1 MSGIGGN
8 EPTGYNYAVA
18 DTLKQ
23 CAESLASHL
32 ESQVGSRSRLVNKA
46 MDEFRGYFSEVFEN
60 NAGIA
65 ARSRAELAGSL
76 RSLAGFVL
84 ELKQA
89 AVAEDQR
96 REQARAWAERQRQR
110 EEDWFTGAIHEI
122 GTFLRLVEDDPMPP
136 PAEPA
141 PHRSAEPVTVEGRDI
156 PAPTGGSSTS
166 SAIPADLRRFQ
177 TGIQELDADLS
188 SAFRLF
194 DSALTDYAMLCNGRW
209 GNLDA
214 QSLVTALREWFEAN
228 AQDADWAGEVAGAFE
243 AAGGQGVITM
253 ADASIAAALASAGV
267 DVHRDDLTIGPF
279 SAIGS
284 PPTTGFADD
293 PVNTATGNFLEPEI
307 DLRFAGAASSFE
319 FTRMYNTQD
328 QRVGVFGLGWSSILE
343 TRLVVDDEGASFVL
357 PDGRQVEFPRIG
369 TGWDRGIGENF
380 WLSEV
385 AAEDFHSARL
395 ITQVHRLLVVTD
407 HAGGWWAFTPGG
419 EWLGKG
425 NGPGTSVTVVRD
437 ETGSITRLVHE
448 RGRSIDIDYAH
459 DRVVSVHA
467 SDGRR
472 IEYLYDE
479 QRRLTEVTSSA
490 GTRSYRWNEAG
501 LIDQVVAADGV
512 VEVVNTYDEHGR
524 VTRQL
529 TPYGRSVRYAYLRG
543 RVTSV
548 STDDGTGA
556 NTWIAD
562 RKGRVVGIIDA
573 EGNRQSMAYDP
584 HGNIVSATSRD
595 GDVTVHA
602 YDDRGRKI
610 RTVTPSGADIT
621 YGYDDLDRVTTVVT
635 ASGGVVTYEY
645 ACDADR
651 SPSVIVDPVGGRT
664 ELTWADGLL
673 QRVVDPEGVPLTFSY
688 DEFGDL
694 IGVTNALGDT
704 ARMVRDHAG
713 RVIEAISPGG
723 ASTTYRYDECG
734 RMVARQDPDGAI
746 WRYEYGAADKVTAV
760 IDPLGAR
767 TAFEYGPTGELT
779 TTIDA
784 LGRRITKDFDEFG
797 NVASM
802 TLPDGAQWGFTHDA
816 LSRLREVIDP
826 AGGVW
831 AREYDVNGQL
841 AATIDPTGIRAEVT
855 RSSATGISTVRNA
868 FADITVDSDEF
879 GRPVRVEKT
888 DGTEEL
894 VSYDAC
900 GRPVEL
906 VDANGGLTRIQ
917 RDLAGRITA
926 ITTPAGRTTQYEY
939 DDCGRPV
946 TAIDAAGQRTTLV
959 YDADSRVVQRFN
971 PVGEPTTIDYD
982 ACGRVLGEC
991 IPGVGSARY
1000 RYDKAGRLVAVKDSR
1015 YGQRRFR
1022 YDAAGQ
1028 LLKAINGVGGIT
1040 RYTYDERGRV
1050 TKIIDPT
1057 GGVTTRTY
1065 TPLDQVASTTDP
1077 LGRVTTATYDP
1088 AGRQTSQTDP
1098 DGNVTEWTHDAAG
1111 RETGMKVNGRWVAR
1125 MSRDDRA
1132 RKHVIQD
1139 FTDDNAETTHTLTY
1153 NRLGQLIERATT
1165 GPTTDQTTR
1174 WEYDADG
1181 ARTALIDTTGA
1192 RIEYHRDMVGRV
1204 SRITHPSLGEIHL
1217 DYDAAGRVI
1226 EARAGDQVQTW
1237 KYHHGYVILHTV
1249 TDSSGVSV
1257 TRISRDLDGRIHQID
1272 GPDGETVYSY
1282 DDACQLVETYGPT
1295 GGRAWTYDA
1304 GGRLIHEFTAD
1315 GPRTLDYDA
1324 AGQLVTVT
1332 EPDGST
1338 TEYAYDGQ
1346 GRRIRATTA
1355 ENTVHYTWDARGWL
1369 AKITNDDETT
1379 NLSVNALGEL
1389 AEVNGTTI
1397 QWDLAAATPTTIGVG
1412 DTPVFT
1418 GPGGLTGIGQQWQTA
1433 TWRTARATDVD
1444 DPWQVLAAAQA
1455 GTELSGGIGLTADGG
1470 IEVAGLEWLGARA
1483 YDPVAR
1489 GFLSVDPLAPATGS
1503 GWTANPY
1510 SYAGNDP
1517 LHAVDPLGLAPVS
1530 DADLQAYAD
1539 GLQGPLASGF
1549 SAAWDWTTSAAS
1561 TAWDW
1566 TKNNWEYIAGGAAIV
1581 AGGVLMAT
1589 GVGGPAG
1596 MMLIAAGADTVI
1608 QKATTGDVN
1617 WGQVAI
1623 SGAFGG
1629 LGGAGLASIAG
1640 RQMAGNAVQG
1650 AVENVVYAAA
1660 GGQPLTPRTLLTTA
1674 AEGATV
1680 SAVTAGTMNKVPVS
1694 GQRLSDVAPTPE
1706 VLPDNLAI
1714 TFGGGRYT
1722 TSVLET
1728 DTVLYRAGA
1737 DRELGQFFSSEPPVG
1752 VLQTRIDKAIPPV
1765 WPDGNPAPLH
1775 TGYAVNIPAG
1785 TTIHTGS
1792 VANQG
1797 GLYMGGTEQIVV
1809 QKPWEIPGVE
1819 VVGRWPLK

>member
-8 EPTGYNYAVA
+8 EPTGYNYTVA

-23 CAESLASHL
+23 RTESLATLLDGQAS
-32 ESQVGSRSRLVNKA
+32 SRSSLVSKA
-46 MDEFRGYFSEVFEN
+46 MEEFRGYFSEVFEN
-60 NAGIA
+60 NADIA
-65 ARSRAELAGSL
+65 SQSRQQLASSL
-76 RSLAGFVL
+76 RSLAGFVQ
-84 ELKQA
+84 ELRDA
-89 AVAEDQR
+89 AEAEDQR
-96 REQARAWAERQRQR
+96 REAARAWEERQRQR
-110 EEDWFTGAIHEI
+110 EEDWFTGTIHEI

-141 PHRSAEPVTVEGRDI
+141 PHRIAQTVTVAGREI
-156 PAPTGGSSTS
+156 PAPVGGSSTS
-166 SAIPADLRRFQ
+166 SAVPADLRSFQ
-177 TGIQELDADLS
+177 TGTQDLDTELGS
-188 SAFRLF
+188 PFRNF
-194 DSALTDYAMLCNGRW
+194 DVALTDYIMMCNGRW

-214 QSLVTALREWFEAN
+214 QALVAALREWFEAN
-228 AQDADWAGEVAGAFE
+228 SQDAEWAGEVAGAFE
-243 AAGGQGVITM
+243 AAGGQGVITV
-253 ADASIAAALASAGV
+253 ADASISAALASAGV
-267 DVHRDDLTIGPF
+267 DVHRDDFTIGPF
-279 SAIGS
+279 TAIGS

-293 PVNTATGNFLEPEI
+293 PVNTATGNFLEPEV
-307 DLRFAGAASSFE
+307 DLRFAGASSSFE

-328 QRVGVFGLGWSSILE
+328 TRIGVFGLGWSSLLE
-343 TRLVVDDEGASFVL
+343 TRLEVDDEGASFVQA
-357 PDGRQVEFPRIG
+357 DGRQVEFPRLG

-380 WLSEV
+380 WLEEV
-385 AAEDFHSARL
+385 NAQEFHTDLGVTAGK
-395 ITQVHRLLVVTD
+395 LLVVTNNT
-407 HAGGWWAFTPGG
+407 GGWWAFTPAGT
-419 EWLGKG
+419 WLGKG
-425 NGPGTSVTVVRD
+425 NGPGTGIRAFRD
-437 ETGSITRLVHE
+437 DTGNITRLLHE
-448 RGRSIDIDYAH
+448 RGRWLDVEYAH
-459 DRVVSVHA
+459 DRVASIHA

-472 IEYLYDE
+472 IEYRYDD
-479 QRRLTEVTSSA
+479 QQRLTGVTDA
-490 GTRSYRWNEAG
+490 VGTRTYRWDDAG
-501 LIDQVVAADGV
+501 LIDQVVAADGT
-512 VEVVNTYDEHGR
+512 VEAENFYDDNQR
-524 VTRQL
+524 VIRQL

-562 RKGRVVGIIDA
+562 RKGRVVGILDA
-573 EGNRQSMAYDP
+573 EGNRQSMAYDA
-584 HGNIVSATSRD
+584 HGNIVSTTARD
-595 GDVTVHA
+595 GQVTVHA
-602 YDDRGRKI
+602 YDARGRKI
-610 RTVTPSGADIT
+610 RTVTPEGADIT
-621 YGYDDLDRVTTVVT
+621 YGYDEHDRVTTVVN
-635 ASGGVVTYEY
+635 ASGGVVEY
-645 ACDADR
+645 QYANHTDR
-651 SPSVIVDPVGGRT
+651 SPSVIIDPAGGRT
-664 ELTWADGLL
+664 QLTWDNGLL
-673 QRVVDPEGVPLTFSY
+673 TQVVDPEGVTLRYSY
-688 DEFGDL
+688 DASGDL
-694 IGVTNALGDT
+694 IGVTNAAGNT
-704 ARMVRDHAG
+704 AQLIRDHAG
-713 RVIEAISPGG
+713 RVTQAITPLG
-723 ASTTYRYDECG
+723 ARTTYRYDARG
-734 RMVARQDPDGAI
+734 LLIARQDPDGAI
-746 WRYEYGAADKVTAV
+746 WRYEHGPGGNVTAM
-760 IDPLGAR
+760 INPLGAR
-767 TAFEYGPTGELT
+767 TELEYGPTGELT
-779 TTIDA
+779 TTIDP
-784 LGRRITKDFDEFG
+784 LGRAITKDFDEFG
-797 NVASM
+797 NVASL
-802 TLPDGAQWGFTHDA
+802 TLPDGAQWAFTHDA
-816 LSRLREVIDP
+816 LSRLRQVIDP

-831 AREYDVNGQL
+831 GREYDANGHL
-841 AATIDPTGIRAEVT
+841 AATVDPTGIRADVT
-855 RSSATGISTVRNA
+855 RARTDGIATIRNA
-868 FADITVDSDEF
+868 FEETTVDSDEF
-879 GRPVRVEKT
+879 GRPIRVEKT
-888 DGTEEL
+888 DGTQEL
-894 VSYDAC
+894 VTYDPC

-906 VDANGGLTRIQ
+906 VDANGGLTKIQ

-926 ITTPAGRTTQYEY
+926 ITTPAGRTTRYEY
-939 DDCGRPV
+939 DACGRPAA
-946 TAIDAAGQRTTLV
+946 AIDAAGERTTLV
-959 YDADSRVVQRFN
+959 YDADSRVIQRFN

-982 ACGRVLGEC
+982 VTGRVIGEC
-991 IPGVGSARY
+991 TPGVGASRY
-1000 RYDKAGRLVAVKDSR
+1000 RYDKAGRLVAVQDSWS
-1015 YGQRRFR
+1015 GQRRFR

-1028 LLKAINGVGGIT
+1028 LIQAINGVGGIT
-1040 RYTYDERGRV
+1040 RYEYDSRGRV
-1050 TKIIDPT
+1050 TKIIDPV
-1057 GGVTTRTY
+1057 GGVTVRTY
-1065 TPLDQVASTTDP
+1065 TQLDKVASTTDP

-1098 DGNVTEWTHDAAG
+1098 DGNLTQWTHDEAG
-1111 RETGMKVNGRWVAR
+1111 RETGMKVNGRWVAQLIR
-1125 MSRDDRA
+1125 DERARTTTIRDFTRDDG
-1132 RKHVIQD
+1132 
-1139 FTDDNAETTHTLTY
+1139 ETTHVLTY
-1153 NRLGQLIERATT
+1153 SRLGQLIERATT
-1165 GPTTDQTTR
+1165 GPTASQTTR

-1181 ARTALIDTTGA
+1181 ARTALIDTDGA
-1192 RIEYHRDMVGRV
+1192 RIEYHRDMLGRITG
-1204 SRITHPSLGEIHL
+1204 ITHPTLGDINVA
-1217 DYDAAGRVI
+1217 YNAAGRII
-1226 EARAGDQVQTW
+1226 ESRAGDQLQTW
-1237 KYHHGYVILHTV
+1237 EYHHGYPVVHTL
-1249 TDSSGVSV
+1249 TDPSGVTV

-1272 GPDGETVYSY
+1272 GPDGDTVYSY

-1332 EPDGST
+1332 EPNGST

-1412 DTPVFT
+1412 ETPVFT